1 MHEHIV
7 ATFALDEAVA
17 LLVREPL
24 NGALCQLW
32 FLLTATTTAPKT
44 KSLARR
50 PMMKQAGV

>member
-32 FLLTATTTAPKT
+32 FLLTATTTARAP
-44 KSLARR
+44 SLERADR
-50 PMMKQAGV
+50 